1 MTGILV
7 FSLASAEGLPRS
19 SLELVAAAE
28 QLREKLGDGI
38 VQVALL
44 GPDAES
50 YAETLIHHGAD
61 EVLVASSPELQSYK
75 TELILEVLEAVIK
88 QVSPGVIF
96 FPADTVGGEVAPR
109 LAYRLGIGIVTD
121 CVGFEVEPSPSSPP
135 KLGGKEGGQSWGG
148 KSEGRQ
154 LRWLRP
160 VYGGKAMAFM
170 VAKGPLQIATFRQ
183 RAYEPLP
190 EDTSRQGKVQA
201 LEVELEPVMA
211 RVSLVE
217 EVREE
222 VEGISLDEAKI
233 VIGGGRGIGGPE
245 AFSELETLAQILE
258 GAVGSSRPPADSGWV
273 THAKLIGQTGKI
285 VSPNLYIA
293 IGISGAP
300 QHMAGISAAKTIVA
314 INKDED
320 APIFK
325 VAHLGVVDDW
335 RQVVPAL
342 IRACRELVGD

>member
-28 QLREKLGDGI
+28 QLREKLGDGT

-44 GPDAES
+44 GQGAES
-50 YAETLIHHGAD
+50 YTETLIYHGAD

-75 TELILEVLEAVIK
+75 TELILEVLEAVIE
-88 QVSPGVIF
+88 QVSPAVIL
-96 FPADTVGGEVAPR
+96 FPADTVGGVAAPQ
-109 LAYRLGIGIVTD
+109 LAYRLGVGIVTD
-121 CVGFEVEPSPSSPP
+121 CVGFEVDAES
-135 KLGGKEGGQSWGG
+135 GQF
-148 KSEGRQ
+148 
-154 LRWLRP
+154 RWLRP
-160 VYGGKAMAFM
+160 VYGGKAMAYM

-183 RAYEPLP
+183 RAFEPLP

-201 LEVELEPVMA
+201 LQVELEPAMA
-211 RVSLVE
+211 AHRSAGVSLVE

-222 VEGISLDEAKI
+222 VEGISLDEAEI
-233 VIGGGRGIGGPE
+233 VISGGRGMGGPE
-245 AFSELETLAQILE
+245 AFSELETLAEILQ

-273 THAKLIGQTGKI
+273 PHARLIGQTGKI
-285 VSPNLYIA
+285 LSPNLYIA
-293 IGISGAP
+293 VGISGAP
-300 QHMAGISAAKTIVA
+300 QHMAGISAARTIVA

>member
-28 QLREKLGDGI
+28 QLREELGDGI
-38 VQVALL
+38 VQVVLL
-44 GPDAES
+44 GPDAER

-61 EVLVASSPELQSYK
+61 EVFVASSPELQGYQ
-75 TELILEVLEAVIK
+75 TESILAVLEAAIK
-88 QVSPGVIF
+88 QLSPAVIL
-96 FPADTVGGEVAPR
+96 FPADTVGGVVAPQ
-109 LAYRLGIGIVTD
+109 LAYRLGAGIVTD
-121 CVGFEVEPSPSSPP
+121 CVGFEVDAE
-135 KLGGKEGGQSWGG
+135 
-148 KSEGRQ
+148 SEQ

-170 VAKGPLQIATFRQ
+170 VAKGPVQIATFRQ

-201 LEVELEPVMA
+201 LQVELEPAMA
-211 RVSLVE
+211 QVSLVE

-233 VIGGGRGIGGPE
+233 VIGGGRGMGGPE
-245 AFSELETLAQILE
+245 SFSELETLAQTLE

-273 THAKLIGQTGKI
+273 PHAKLIGQTGKI
-285 VSPNLYIA
+285 LSPNLYIA
-293 IGISGAP
+293 VGISGAP

-325 VAHLGVVDDW
+325 VAHLGVVGDW

>member
-1 MTGILV
+1 MTGVLA

-28 QLREKLGDGI
+28 QLREELGDGI
-38 VQVALL
+38 VQVVLL
-44 GPDAES
+44 GSDAES

-61 EVLVASSPELQSYK
+61 EVFVASSPELQGYQ
-75 TELILEVLEAVIK
+75 TESILAVLEAAIK
-88 QVSPGVIF
+88 QLSPGVIL
-96 FPADTVGGEVAPR
+96 FPADTVGGVVAPQ
-109 LAYRLGIGIVTD
+109 LAYRLGVGIVTD
-121 CVGFEVEPSPSSPP
+121 CVGFEVDA
-135 KLGGKEGGQSWGG
+135 
-148 KSEGRQ
+148 KSGH

-160 VYGGKAMAFM
+160 VYGGRAMALM
-170 VAKGPLQIATFRQ
+170 VAKGPVQITTFRQ
-183 RAYEPLP
+183 RAFEPLP
-190 EDTSRQGKVQA
+190 EDPSRRGKVQA
-201 LEVELEPVMA
+201 LEVELKPAMA

-222 VEGISLDEAKI
+222 IGGISLDEAEI
-233 VIGGGRGIGGPE
+233 VISGGRGMGGPE
-245 AFSELETLAQILE
+245 SFSELETLAEILE

-273 THAKLIGQTGKI
+273 PHAKLIGQTGKI
-285 VSPNLYIA
+285 LSPNLYIA
-293 IGISGAP
+293 VGISGAP

>member
-1 MTGILV
+1 MAGILV
-7 FSLASAEGLPRS
+7 FSLVSAEGLPGS
-19 SLELVAAAE
+19 GLELVAAAE
-28 QLREKLGDGI
+28 QLREKLGDEI

-44 GPDAES
+44 GPDAKS

-61 EVLVASSPELQSYK
+61 EVLVASSPELQGYK
-75 TELILEVLEAVIK
+75 TELMLAVLEAAIEY
-88 QVSPGVIF
+88 VSPAVIL
-96 FPADTVGGEVAPR
+96 FPADTVGGVVAPQ
-109 LAYRLGIGIVTD
+109 LAYRLGAGIVTD
-121 CVGFEVEPSPSSPP
+121 CVGFEVDAES
-135 KLGGKEGGQSWGG
+135 GDI
-148 KSEGRQ
+148 
-154 LRWLRP
+154 RWLRP
-160 VYGGKAMAFM
+160 VYGGKAMAYM

-183 RAYEPLP
+183 RAFEPLP
-190 EDTSRQGKVQA
+190 EDTSRQGKVLA
-201 LEVELEPVMA
+201 LEVELEPAMA
-211 RVSLVE
+211 RISLVE

-222 VEGISLDEAKI
+222 VEGISLDEAQI
-233 VIGGGRGIGGPE
+233 VIGGGRGMGGPE
-245 AFSELETLAQILE
+245 SFSELETLAEILQ

-273 THAKLIGQTGKI
+273 PHGKLIGQTGKI

-293 IGISGAP
+293 VGISGAP

>member
-7 FSLASAEGLPRS
+7 FSLVSAEGLPGPG
-19 SLELVAAAE
+19 LELVAAAE
-28 QLREKLGDGI
+28 RLREKLGDGI

-50 YAETLIHHGAD
+50 YGEMLIHHGAD
-61 EVLVASSPELQSYK
+61 EVFIASSPELESYN
-75 TELILEVLEAVIK
+75 TELILAVLETATRRISPTVIL
-88 QVSPGVIF
+88 
-96 FPADTVGGEVAPR
+96 FPADAVGGEIAPR
-109 LAYRLGIGIVTD
+109 LAYRLGAGIVTD
-121 CVGFEVEPSPSSPP
+121 CVGFEVDAES
-135 KLGGKEGGQSWGG
+135 GHI
-148 KSEGRQ
+148 
-154 LRWLRP
+154 RWLRP
-160 VYGGKAMAFM
+160 VYGGNAMAFM
-170 VAKGPLQIATFRQ
+170 VTRGPVQIATFRQ
-183 RAYEPLP
+183 RAFEPLP
-190 EDTSRQGKVQA
+190 EDPSRRGKVQA
-201 LEVELEPVMA
+201 LEVELEPAMA

-222 VEGISLDEAKI
+222 VEGISLDEAEI
-233 VIGGGRGIGGPE
+233 VIGGGRGIGDPE
-245 AFSELETLAQILE
+245 GFSELETLAQILE

-273 THAKLIGQTGKI
+273 PHGKLIGQTGKI

-300 QHMAGISAAKTIVA
+300 QHMAGISSAKTIVA

-325 VAHLGVVDDW
+325 VAHLGVVDNW

-342 IRACRELVGD
+342 IRACRELVGN

>member
-28 QLREKLGDGI
+28 QLRDKLGDGI
-38 VQVALL
+38 IQAALL

-50 YAETLIHHGAD
+50 HAETLIHHGAD
-61 EVLVASSPELQSYK
+61 EVFVASSPELQGYQ
-75 TELILEVLEAVIK
+75 TEPILAVLEAAIR
-88 QVSPGVIF
+88 QVSPSMIL
-96 FPADTVGGEVAPR
+96 FPADTVGGVVAPQ
-109 LAYRLGIGIVTD
+109 LAYRLGAGIATD
-121 CVGFEVEPSPSSPP
+121 CVGFEVEPPEN
-135 KLGGKEGGQSWGG
+135 GGEKSGGGHI
-148 KSEGRQ
+148 
-154 LRWLRP
+154 RWLRP
-160 VYGGKAMAFM
+160 VYGGKAMAYM
-170 VAKGPLQIATFRQ
+170 VTKGPLQIATFRQ

-190 EDTSRQGKVQA
+190 EDTSRQGKVLA
-201 LEVELEPVMA
+201 LEVELEPAMA
-211 RVSLVE
+211 AHRSAGVSLVE

-222 VEGISLDEAKI
+222 VEGISLDEAEI
-233 VIGGGRGIGGPE
+233 VIGGGRGMGGPE
-245 AFSELETLAQILE
+245 SFSELETLAEILQ

-273 THAKLIGQTGKI
+273 PHGKLIGQTGKI
-285 VSPNLYIA
+285 LSPNLYIA

-335 RQVVPAL
+335 RQVIPAL
-342 IRACRELVGD
+342 IRACRESVGD

>member
-1 MTGILV
+1 MMTGILV

-28 QLREKLGDGI
+28 QLREKLGDRI

-44 GPDAES
+44 GQGAES
-50 YAETLIHHGAD
+50 CAETLIHHGAD

-75 TELILEVLEAVIK
+75 TELILEVLEAVIER
-88 QVSPGVIF
+88 VSPAVVL
-96 FPADTVGGEVAPR
+96 FPADTVGGEIAPR
-109 LAYRLGIGIVTD
+109 LAYRLGAGIVTD
-121 CVGFEVEPSPSSPP
+121 CVGFELDAES
-135 KLGGKEGGQSWGG
+135 
-148 KSEGRQ
+148 RRI
-154 LRWLRP
+154 RWLRP
-160 VYGGKAMAFM
+160 VYGGKAMAYM
-170 VAKGPLQIATFRQ
+170 VANGPVQIATFRQ
-183 RAYEPLP
+183 RAFEPLP

-201 LEVELEPVMA
+201 LQVELEPAMA
-211 RVSLVE
+211 PVSLVE

-222 VEGISLDEAKI
+222 VEGISLDEAEI
-233 VIGGGRGIGGPE
+233 VISGGRGMGGPE
-245 AFSELETLAQILE
+245 AFSELETMAEILQ

-273 THAKLIGQTGKI
+273 PHAKLIGQTGKI
-285 VSPNLYIA
+285 LSPNLYIA
-293 IGISGAP
+293 VGISGAP
-300 QHMAGISAAKTIVA
+300 QHMAGIAAAKTIVA

-342 IRACRELVGD
+342 IRACRELVGN

>member
-28 QLREKLGDGI
+28 QLKEKLGDGI

-44 GPDAES
+44 GPDAEG

-61 EVLVASSPELQSYK
+61 KVLVVSSPELIDYS
-75 TELILEVLEAVIK
+75 TEPILTVLEAAIR
-88 QVSPGVIF
+88 QVSPAVIL
-96 FPADTVGGEVAPR
+96 FPADTVGGEIAPR
-109 LAYRLGIGIVTD
+109 LAYRLGAGIVTD
-121 CVGFEVEPSPSSPP
+121 CVGFDVDAA
-135 KLGGKEGGQSWGG
+135 G
-148 KSEGRQ
+148 Q

-160 VYGGKAMAFM
+160 VYGGKAMAYM

-201 LEVELEPVMA
+201 LDVELEPEMA

-222 VEGISLDEAKI
+222 IEGISLDEAKI
-233 VIGGGRGIGGPE
+233 VIGGGRGIGDAG
-245 AFSELETLAQILE
+245 AFSELETLAEILQ

-273 THAKLIGQTGKI
+273 THGKLIGQTGKI

>member
-7 FSLASAEGLPRS
+7 FSLVSAEGLPGPG
-19 SLELVAAAE
+19 LELVAAAGR
-28 QLREKLGDGI
+28 LREKLGDGI

-50 YAETLIHHGAD
+50 YGEMLIHHGAD
-61 EVLVASSPELQSYK
+61 EVFVASSPELESYN
-75 TELILEVLEAVIK
+75 TELILAVLETATRRISPAVIL
-88 QVSPGVIF
+88 
-96 FPADTVGGEVAPR
+96 FPADAVGGEIAPR
-109 LAYRLGIGIVTD
+109 LAYRLEAGIVTD
-121 CVGFEVEPSPSSPP
+121 CVGFEVDAES
-135 KLGGKEGGQSWGG
+135 GHI
-148 KSEGRQ
+148 
-154 LRWLRP
+154 RWLRP
-160 VYGGKAMAFM
+160 VYGGNAMAFM
-170 VAKGPLQIATFRQ
+170 VTRGPVQIATFRQ
-183 RAYEPLP
+183 RAFEPLP
-190 EDTSRQGKVQA
+190 EDPSRRGKVQA
-201 LEVELEPVMA
+201 LEAELEPAMA

-222 VEGISLDEAKI
+222 VEGISLDEAEI
-233 VIGGGRGIGGPE
+233 VIGGGRGIGDPE
-245 AFSELETLAQILE
+245 GFSELETLAQILE

-273 THAKLIGQTGKI
+273 PHGKLIGQTGKI

-300 QHMAGISAAKTIVA
+300 QHMAGISSAKTIVA

-325 VAHLGVVDDW
+325 VAHLGVVDNW

-342 IRACRELVGD
+342 IRACRELVGN

>member
-7 FSLASAEGLPRS
+7 FSLVSAEGLPS
-19 SLELVAAAE
+19 PGLELVAAAE
-28 QLREKLGDGI
+28 RLREKLGDGI

-50 YAETLIHHGAD
+50 YGEMLIHHGAD
-61 EVLVASSPELQSYK
+61 EVFIASSPELKSYN
-75 TELILEVLEAVIK
+75 TELILAVLEAATRRISPDVIL
-88 QVSPGVIF
+88 
-96 FPADTVGGEVAPR
+96 FPADAVGGEIAPR
-109 LAYRLGIGIVTD
+109 LAYRLGAGIVTD
-121 CVGFEVEPSPSSPP
+121 CVGFEVDAES
-135 KLGGKEGGQSWGG
+135 GHI
-148 KSEGRQ
+148 
-154 LRWLRP
+154 RWLRP
-160 VYGGKAMAFM
+160 VYGGNAMAFM
-170 VAKGPLQIATFRQ
+170 VARGPVQIATFRQ
-183 RAYEPLP
+183 RAFEPLP
-190 EDTSRQGKVQA
+190 EDPSRRGKVQA
-201 LEVELEPVMA
+201 LEVELEPAMA

-222 VEGISLDEAKI
+222 VEGISLDEAEI
-233 VIGGGRGIGGPE
+233 VIGGGRGIGDPE
-245 AFSELETLAQILE
+245 GFSDLETLAQILE

-273 THAKLIGQTGKI
+273 PHGKLIGQTGKI

-300 QHMAGISAAKTIVA
+300 QHMAGISSAKTIVA

-325 VAHLGVVDDW
+325 VAHLGVVDNW